1 MEEFKMKI
9 GIIIH
14 SHTGNTFSVA
24 EKLKEEF
31 LSKGHIV
38 TLEQVTAVNEDPQA
52 AANVELKTIPDT
64 AQYDMLIFG
73 APVRA
78 FSLSP
83 VMLLYLNQLPSL
95 DGKKISC
102 FVTQQLPFPW
112 LGGKGAIKQMK
123 KAIIAKNGTVHE
135 TAVVN
140 WSSKKREDL
149 ITDLISRL
157 TK

>member
-1 MEEFKMKI
+1 MNI
-9 GIIIH
+9 GIIVH
-14 SHTGNTFSVA
+14 SHTSNTLSVA
-24 EKLKEEF
+24 EKLKEKF
-31 LSKGHIV
+31 MADGHLV
-38 TLEQVTAVNEDPQA
+38 TLEQVTAVNEDPAA
-52 AANVELKTIPDT
+52 AANVELLAIPDT
-64 AQYDMLIFG
+64 NGYDMIIFG

-95 DGKKISC
+95 QGKKISC
-102 FVTQQLPFPW
+102 FVTQQLPFAC
-112 LGGKGAIKQMK
+112 LGGNRSIKQMK

-135 TAVVN
+135 TGVVN

-149 ITDLISRL
+149 ITDLINRL